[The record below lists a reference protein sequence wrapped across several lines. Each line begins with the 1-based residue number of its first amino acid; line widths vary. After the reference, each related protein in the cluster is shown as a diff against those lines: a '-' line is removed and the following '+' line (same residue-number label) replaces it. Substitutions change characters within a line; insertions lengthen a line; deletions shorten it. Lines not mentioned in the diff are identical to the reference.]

1 MTPII
6 LVLIAGA
13 LAHGTVSYL
22 TRTPEEDQTPHR
34 WKLWHTAVAGFV
46 SGILIVTVAALI
58 WVATGTFPPIWVLLA
73 ASDVLT
79 IAWKL
84 HRHRT
89 RRIERQAL
97 QNLFERPSFGEGSR

>member
-6 LVLIAGA
+6 IVLIAGA
-13 LAHGTVSYL
+13 LAHGAASYL

-73 ASDVLT
+73 VSDALT

-89 RRIERQAL
+89 RSSERKAL
-97 QNLFERPSFGEGSR
+97 QALFERPSFGEGSR